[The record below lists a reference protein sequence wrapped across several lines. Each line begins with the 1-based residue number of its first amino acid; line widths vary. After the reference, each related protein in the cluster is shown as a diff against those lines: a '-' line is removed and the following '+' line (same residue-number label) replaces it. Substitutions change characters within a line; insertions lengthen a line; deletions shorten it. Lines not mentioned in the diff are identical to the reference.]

1 LLVVLVYGAETSDNK
16 VGPVEGANVVKLN
29 RLEPRISYLSYPAFE
44 DDPHP
49 ALAQSLSVHLQTF
62 RVRTRD
68 YSNAGN
74 PPILHRKETFLAAEH
89 PLRAKFARLTAAEEA
104 KGLLDEGNR
113 IGTRNQWEQI
123 LSKKG
128 LSLRGHRLVQRR

>member
-1 LLVVLVYGAETSDNK
+1 MTSSST
-16 VGPVEGANVVKLN
+16 ALS
-29 RLEPRISYLSYPAFE
+29 LRISHLSYPAFD

-62 RVRTRD
+62 RVRSRD

-74 PPILHRKETFLAAEH
+74 PPVLHRKETFLAADH

-104 KGLLDEGNR
+104 KGLLDEANR

-123 LSKKG
+123 LSQKG
-128 LSLRGHRLVQRR
+128 LSLRGHRLLLRC